1 MNERI
6 RQLYQQAHEPQP
18 PTRGTGTLTK
28 DILWEQPD
36 KFNPEKFAKLLIEDV
51 LDEVKERA
59 YYTGDRDWSD
69 DVDRQWIQ
77 LEFGYGPLH
86 DAKQGIFK

>member
-1 MNERI
+1 MNNRI
-6 RQLYQQAHEPQP
+6 KELANKAGYD
-18 PTRGTGTLTK
+18 
-28 DILWEQPD
+28 DIFYEISKEGLD
-36 KFNPEKFAKLLIEDV
+36 KFAKLVIEAV

-77 LEFGYGPLH
+77 LEFGYGTLH
-86 DAKQGIFK
+86 EQR

>member
-6 RQLYQQAHEPQP
+6 KELANKAGYDDLIYEISREGL
-18 PTRGTGTLTK
+18 
-28 DILWEQPD
+28 D
-36 KFNPEKFAKLLIEDV
+36 KFAKLLIEAV

-77 LEFGYGPLH
+77 LEFGYGEL
-86 DAKQGIFK
+86 QEFKK

>member
-6 RQLYQQAHEPQP
+6 KELALQAGLEMCGCGCNM
-18 PTRGTGTLTK
+18 PTR
-28 DILWEQPD
+28 QSA
-36 KFNPEKFAKLLIEDV
+36 KFAELIVEAV

-69 DVDRQWIQ
+69 EVDRQWIR
-77 LEFGYGPLH
+77 LEFGYGKLH
-86 DAKQGIFK
+86 DAKRSGVK

>member
-6 RQLYQQAHEPQP
+6 KELANKAGYNDLIYEISKE
-18 PTRGTGTLTK
+18 GL
-28 DILWEQPD
+28 D
-36 KFNPEKFAKLLIEDV
+36 KFAKLLIEDV

-77 LEFGYGPLH
+77 LEFGYGDLT
-86 DAKQGIFK
+86 K

>member
-6 RQLYQQAHEPQP
+6 KQLIEEA
-18 PTRGTGTLTK
+18 TRKYDRLGNE
-28 DILWEQPD
+28 IPFAQPD
-36 KFNPEKFAKLLIEDV
+36 LELLAKLIVEAT

-69 DVDRQWIQ
+69 EVDRPWIQ

-86 DAKQGIFK
+86 DAKTSRG